1 MFGKCSSN
9 LIYMLFS
16 AFRIDPLVGGC
27 VNNGFQQDDTCGCL
41 VEDYNLVGEHC
52 SLGMYKYPS
61 PLQHN
66 TTHHTHQERWKS
78 SN

>member
-9 LIYMLFS
+9 LIFMLFL

-41 VEDYNLVGEHC
+41 VEDYHLVRERC
-52 SLGMYKYPS
+52 SLGM
-61 PLQHN
+61 
-66 TTHHTHQERWKS
+66 
-78 SN
+78 